1 MIQLLGRLPGAAL
14 LERGARTRELID
26 ANGALIGLGDIAPYP
41 ERGFVADLEK
51 AGLMRDDVRELNAF
65 MLATLDYDAAKRPSA
80 RALLRHPWAASSNF
94 CPALDDKA
102 SGASEV
108 NMLEF

>member
-1 MIQLLGRLPGAAL
+1 MIQLLGRLPGPAL

-26 ANGALIGLGDIAPYP
+26 VNGGLIGLGEIAPFA
-41 ERGFVADLEK
+41 ERGVVADLEK

-80 RALLRHPWAASSNF
+80 RALLRHAWVASSNF
-94 CPALDDKA
+94 CPMLDDKA
-102 SGASEV
+102 SAASEV